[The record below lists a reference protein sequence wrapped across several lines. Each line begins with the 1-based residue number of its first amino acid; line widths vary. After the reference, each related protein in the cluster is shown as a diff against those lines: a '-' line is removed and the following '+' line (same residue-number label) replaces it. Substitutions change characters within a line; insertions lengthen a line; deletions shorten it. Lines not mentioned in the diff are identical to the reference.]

1 MLTQK
6 EIAKLFDK
14 SVSTINEHIKK
25 IIEDELD
32 EKEVVKKFGKTEFS
46 KKPTNI
52 YNLDMI
58 LAVGY
63 RVNSKI
69 GILFRRWANKVL
81 KEYLVD
87 GYSINNKRMLAL
99 NKKLINSDNII
110 IKAINSFIILIY
122 LCFYIDLRF
131 QLYYNI
137 NDE

>member
-1 MLTQK
+1 
-6 EIAKLFDK
+6 
-14 SVSTINEHIKK
+14 
-25 IIEDELD
+25 
-32 EKEVVKKFGKTEFS
+32 
-46 KKPTNI
+46 
-52 YNLDMI
+52 MI

-87 GYSINNKRMLAL
+87 GYAINNKRRLAL
-99 NKKLINSDNII
+99 NKKLINNDNII